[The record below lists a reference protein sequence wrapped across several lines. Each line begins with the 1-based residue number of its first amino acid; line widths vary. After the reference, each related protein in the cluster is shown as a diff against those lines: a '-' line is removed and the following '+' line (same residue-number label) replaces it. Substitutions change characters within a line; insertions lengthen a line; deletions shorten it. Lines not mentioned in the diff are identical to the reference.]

1 MIIRA
6 VLLLL
11 LIVFCASFFVR
22 PSSAQEVMYCF
33 NNFNEAREKAQEHDE
48 KFIWSG
54 FNLLGIEM
62 FFFDGD
68 KTWTVFIKSDTGL
81 YCTSPALIGVKTPKG
96 VQTRYRKSLQ
106 NFMLKS

>member
-1 MIIRA
+1 MIGR
-6 VLLLL
+6 VVVLLL

-22 PSSAQEVMYCF
+22 PSGAQEVMYCF
-33 NNFNEAREKAQEHDE
+33 NNFNEARAKAEEHDE

-54 FNLLGIEM
+54 LNLLGIEM

-106 NFMLKS
+106 SFMSKG